1 MAAPPLT
8 PGELEHAL
16 LKLLLA
22 YALALPIGWLR
33 EARGGTA
40 GLRTFPLVA
49 VASCGYALLG
59 IAVSGENA
67 DAEAR
72 VLAGLM
78 TGMGFIGGGAIVK
91 DTRAVHGTS
100 TAAALWS
107 TGVVGASVAYGK
119 TYVAL
124 AVVAITALTFLVLTP
139 IARRLRKVVPRGAA
153 RRPSR
158 RGPPTSP
165 EDGPA

>member
-1 MAAPPLT
+1 MATPILT
-8 PGELEHAL
+8 PGDIQHAL

-33 EARGGTA
+33 ESRGSTA

-49 VASCGYALLG
+49 VASCGYTLLG
-59 IAVSGENA
+59 IAVSGTNA

-91 DTRAVHGTS
+91 DERAVHGSS
-100 TAAALWS
+100 TAAAIWS
-107 TGVVGASVAYGK
+107 TGVVGASVAYEQ

-139 IARRLRKVVPRGAA
+139 IARRLRRAVPEGQEAPE
-153 RRPSR
+153 PSS
-158 RGPPTSP
+158 RGPSDPR
-165 EDGPA
+165 